1 MALFQKSV
9 QNDYLNRV
17 QDSSIKEYW
26 EYYDSYFNN
35 PEKQKL
41 IEQQKERKF
50 YSEFID
56 ELFVNCLG
64 YTKKIG
70 ESQNYFIEEKNETDS
85 GKNEGTLIMHT
96 LGMTGGSLTHNLLYS
111 SIETVNS
118 IQEEIDDDF

>member
-41 IEQQKERKF
+41 IEGVSERKF
-50 YSEFID
+50 YSEFISK
-56 ELFVNCLG
+56 LFGKCLG
-64 YTKKIG
+64 SIIQQG
-70 ESQNYFIEEKNETDS
+70 FILPEGLMSRPCET
-85 GKNEGTLIMHT
+85 
-96 LGMTGGSLTHNLLYS
+96 
-111 SIETVNS
+111 
-118 IQEEIDDDF
+118 

>member
-41 IEQQKERKF
+41 IEQVTERKF
-50 YSEFID
+50 YSEFISK
-56 ELFVNCLG
+56 LFGKCLG
-64 YTKKIG
+64 YNTSLSKD
-70 ESQNYFIEEKNETDS
+70 QNYFIEEKNETDS
-85 GKNEGTLIMHT
+85 GKAHKSFLCSN
-96 LGMTGGSLTHNLLYS
+96 
-111 SIETVNS
+111 
-118 IQEEIDDDF
+118 